1 MMSER
6 KITNNP
12 NNREEQWRVI
22 YENSPLGIELYD
34 VKGGLIDANRA
45 CLDIFGI
52 DDVSAVSGFML
63 FDDPNLSEQHKKD
76 LREGKPVKQEIFFDF
91 DKVKKDSLYPTSKQ
105 GTINLDLSISPLV
118 SSDTG
123 ANSGYIVY
131 VSDITL
137 RKNAEAMLLE
147 QKRFA
152 EKVIDSSAVATFV
165 LDRDHKVVLWNGACE
180 ELTGAGASEMIGSGD
195 HWRPFYDHRR
205 PTLADIIIDK
215 KHETLPALYEKS
227 SRSALVPDGIHAE
240 GWYSNLNGKDRY
252 IVFDAAP
259 IYDSKN
265 QLIVAIE
272 TLQDM
277 TDYKRAEEDLE
288 KRTQELIRSN
298 AELKRFAHVASHDL
312 KAPLLSIGGFAE
324 VVEEKYGDRLD
335 ARGRMF
341 LSRIIEGTARM
352 ENLINDLLAYAQ
364 VTTQARPFG
373 PVNCDAVMGA
383 VLSNLQSAIDESHA
397 VITYSDL
404 PVVRGDE
411 TQLVQLFQNL
421 VGNAI
426 KYRRD
431 APPHIRVSAKP
442 IAEPSTPGSQRPE
455 EHVAVRGPQT
465 GAGREWLFSVS
476 DNGIGIDPRFF
487 EQIFK
492 IFQRVPPDEKKYPGT
507 GIGLAICDKIVER
520 HGGRIWVE
528 SGTGTG
534 STFYFTI
541 RQQ

>member
-52 DDVSAVSGFML
+52 DDVSAVNGFML

-165 LDRDHKVVLWNGACE
+165 LARDHKVVLWNGACE

-205 PTLADIIIDK
+205 PTPADLIIDK

-227 SRSALVPDGIHAE
+227 NRSALVPDGIHAE

-277 TDYKRAEEDLE
+277 TDYKRAEEDLDG
-288 KRTQELIRSN
+288 RL
-298 AELKRFAHVASHDL
+298 APVGLHDHH
-312 KAPLLSIGGFAE
+312 
-324 VVEEKYGDRLD
+324 GDRLSGREAGEHGRQGAVVRRLLAIDGDDQLAGDD
-335 ARGRMF
+335 ARLGRRAAA
-341 LSRIIEGTARM
+341 LDGVH
-352 ENLINDLLAYAQ
+352 DLRQ
-364 VTTQARPFG
+364 GVG
-373 PVNCDAVMGA
+373 G
-383 VLSNLQSAIDESHA
+383 E
-397 VITYSDL
+397 
-404 PVVRGDE
+404 VRDDDG
-411 TQLVQLFQNL
+411 
-421 VGNAI
+421 
-426 KYRRD
+426 
-431 APPHIRVSAKP
+431 
-442 IAEPSTPGSQRPE
+442 
-455 EHVAVRGPQT
+455 
-465 GAGREWLFSVS
+465 
-476 DNGIGIDPRFF
+476 
-487 EQIFK
+487 
-492 IFQRVPPDEKKYPGT
+492 
-507 GIGLAICDKIVER
+507 
-520 HGGRIWVE
+520 
-528 SGTGTG
+528 
-534 STFYFTI
+534 
-541 RQQ
+541 